1 MNSYFEEVQALLT
14 IVGEQEKQSIK
25 ESVEHIS
32 KAVMSDGIIHL
43 FGSGHSHIL
52 TEEVF
57 YRAGGLAAI
66 RPIFVEDLMLLKEL
80 QGHPNLNAKMTYQ
93 RNSCMMKISVLVMS
107 VLSFRHPA

>member
-14 IVGEQEKQSIK
+14 IVEEQEKQSIK
-25 ESVEHIS
+25 ESVEHIA

-57 YRAGGLAAI
+57 YRAGLVGY
-66 RPIFVEDLMLLKEL
+66 FVSIHEF
-80 QGHPNLNAKMTYQ
+80 HY
-93 RNSCMMKISVLVMS
+93 IS
-107 VLSFRHPA
+107 F